1 MLRANDKRAHDDA
14 ASEALFDYS
23 EAEWIEICS
32 AIQKV
37 RRTVPKKTRELLNL
51 AGFWYRESRSIAER
65 WGQPGHDD
73 TPYEI
78 LKQERDHIDIL
89 CDYRPRVRWQ
99 DAIRIGYYRFL
110 LSIWTD
116 LVRGPLK
123 FSRHHDCHKP
133 QGALIDFLHAVTGP
147 VMGAEAPSLESLADA
162 IKRERRRRGHGERR
176 SVFERTFPI

>member
-1 MLRANDKRAHDDA
+1 MPRTKHKRTFADA
-14 ASEALFDYS
+14 AREALFDYS
-23 EAEWIEICS
+23 EAEWIDICS

-37 RRTVPKKTRELLNL
+37 RPGEVPRQIREALKD
-51 AGFWYRESRSIAER
+51 AACWYRESRSIVGA
-65 WGQPGHDD
+65 GLKND

-78 LKQERDHIDIL
+78 LVQQRDWLDLHG
-89 CDYRPRVRWQ
+89 DYRSRVRGR

-116 LVRGPLK
+116 LIRGPLK
-123 FSRHHDCHKP
+123 LSRDHDSHKP